1 MSMNVVERPSASDDT
16 TPNRAAGPAQITELP
31 QQIEEFHSG
40 NEMAARAAAQI
51 NYHLMGYFPITP
63 STEVAEY
70 LDEMRVKGEHNITM
84 VPADGEHGAAGI
96 CFGASTGGG
105 RVFNAT
111 SSQGFLY
118 MLENLPVQSGTRF
131 PMVLNLVTRA
141 VSGPLD
147 IKGDHSD
154 LYYGLNIGWPI
165 LLARDPQAVY
175 DMNVIALRVAEHS
188 DVRLP
193 VMVAYDGFFTSHAK
207 RRVKFFSDR
216 ETVQGF
222 VGPMPTPP
230 VTSLDPRHPVTIG
243 PYMNDPDQMNNKYQQ
258 SQAMYNAAAV
268 FEQVAA
274 EYEKVSGRRYEAL
287 DLYRMDDADVVLFVL
302 NSAADTARD
311 AVDELRDQGVKAG
324 IVSPNIIRPF
334 PAAAI
339 QAALANAKVVLVAER
354 ADSYGGHGP
363 NLTHEVKAAL
373 QDVHSRAHV
382 MSRVFG
388 LGGKEFYPQDAL
400 NLFEAELAWLRG
412 EMVADFDYYGVDPG
426 DESAAAPGADPA
438 ANAVFASGLPALT
451 KEEMSGFVSVTPSPD
466 GGPLQ
471 VKVPNLRALT
481 AKPRRIAP
489 GHGACPGCGIFPGVE
504 TFLKGIEGDVVVLYQ
519 TGCGMVTTTGYPY
532 TSHRVTYLHNLFQ
545 NGAATLSGLVEM
557 FWEKKRRGEI
567 EVGDDITFVMV
578 TGDGG
583 MDIGMGPAIGAAL
596 RNHKMIILEYDNEGY
611 MNTGAQLSYSTPEG
625 HMTSTSG
632 VGRKGAG
639 KTFPHKDTAQI
650 MAATNIPYVFTGTEA
665 FAQDLIK
672 KAAKAQYY
680 ATHEGLV
687 YGKILIACPLNW
699 KSPDDQGNNIVGA
712 AVKCNFFPLYEVEH
726 GITNITY
733 DPAAKNEQIP
743 VTDWLKTMGK
753 TRHMLKPENAEML
766 AHFEGE
772 VDRRWRRLCAKHENP
787 EL

>member
-1 MSMNVVERPSASDDT
+1 MSMNVIEKQSGSQSAE
-16 TPNRAAGPAQITELP
+16 PEK

-70 LDEMRVKGEHNITM
+70 LDEMRVRGEHNITM

-96 CFGASTGGG
+96 CYGASTGGG

-147 IKGDHSD
+147 IRGDHSD
-154 LYYGLNIGWPI
+154 LYYGLNVGWPI

-175 DMNVIALRVAEHS
+175 DMNMIALRVTEHS

-193 VMVAYDGFFTSHAK
+193 VIVAYDGFFTSHAK
-207 RRVKFFSDR
+207 RRVKFFADNKV
-216 ETVQGF
+216 VQDF
-222 VGPMPTPP
+222 VGPVATPP

-258 SQAMYNAAAV
+258 SLAMYRAEKV
-268 FEQVAA
+268 FLEVAA
-274 EYEKVSGRRYEAL
+274 EYERISGRSYGIL
-287 DLYRMDDADVVLFVL
+287 DLYRMDDADVVLFIL

-311 AVDELRDQGVKAG
+311 AVDELRARGIKAG

-334 PAAAI
+334 PKAAI
-339 QAALANAKVVLVAER
+339 QQALAQAKVVLVAER
-354 ADSYGGHGP
+354 ADSYGGHGA

-373 QDVHSRAHV
+373 QEIHTPAHV
-382 MSRVFG
+382 LSRVYG
-388 LGGKEFYPQDAL
+388 LGGKEFYPAEAMG
-400 NLFEAELAWLRG
+400 LFEMCTSWLDG
-412 EMVADFDYYGVDPG
+412 EAVPDFDYFGVQPG
-426 DESAAAPGADPA
+426 DPTAAAMALHT
-438 ANAVFASGLPALT
+438 GLPVLS
-451 KEEMSGFVSVTPSPD
+451 KEEMSGYVSVTQNEET
-466 GGPLQ
+466 GELV
-471 VKVPNLRALT
+471 VKAPNLRALT
-481 AKPRRIAP
+481 KKPRRLAP

-519 TGCGMVTTTGYPY
+519 TGCAMVTTTGYPY

-567 EVGDDITFVMV
+567 AVGDDITFIMV

-611 MNTGAQLSYSTPEG
+611 MNTGAQLSYSTPLG

-632 VGRKGAG
+632 VGPNGSG
-639 KTFPHKDTAQI
+639 KSFPHKDTPQI

-665 FAQDLIK
+665 FPQDLIK
-672 KAAKAQYY
+672 KAAKAQWY
-680 ATHEGLV
+680 ANHEGLV

-699 KSPDDQGNNIVGA
+699 KSKDELGNFIVGA
-712 AVKCNFFPLYEVEH
+712 AVKSCFFPLYEVEH
-726 GITNITY
+726 GKTNITY
-733 DPAAKNEQIP
+733 NPEEKDERIP

-753 TRHMLKPENAEML
+753 TRHLLKPENSEL
-766 AHFEGE
+766 LQRFEEE
-772 VDRRWRRLCAKHENP
+772 VQKRWSRLQAKHAHP